1 MRFIKRFIFLLVIL
15 GWAFLVYRLISP
27 NAAKSLMYDIQSL
40 FVTHKEPSLSGT
52 LPASWDMIVP
62 ITGDVTP
69 ISWDL
74 QELSREDELIVSDIL
89 QAQDTGDATWTVSSP
104 SVTSSSTSSNT
115 SSATSSSSSR
125 NDWLSSQDYRDFKDL
140 FGQ

>member
-1 MRFIKRFIFLLVIL
+1 MH
-15 GWAFLVYRLISP
+15 
-27 NAAKSLMYDIQSL
+27 DIQSL
-40 FVTHKEPSLSGT
+40 FVTHEETSLSGT

-62 ITGDVTP
+62 ITGNVTP

-74 QELSREDELIVSDIL
+74 QELSREDEIIVSDIL
-89 QAQDTGDATWTVSSP
+89 QAQDTGDVTWTVSSP
-104 SVTSSSTSSNT
+104 SVTSLSTSSNT